1 MRATHDEL
9 LSETS
14 QIIEIQQFIHH
25 GSSLLLSSVSFSE
38 GADDHQ
44 RWT

>member
-14 QIIEIQQFIHH
+14 QIIDIQQVTHH
-25 GSSLLLSSVSFSE
+25 DSSLLLSSISFGE